1 MKKNI
6 VFMGTPD
13 FSAKILQNLT
23 LNHNVNL
30 VITQTDK
37 LVGRKKIL
45 TPSSV
50 KKVALE
56 LGIEVAQPKSF
67 KNNVEIVELIKS
79 KKPDFIIV
87 AAYGKILPK
96 EVLDIAPCIN
106 THASLL
112 PLYRG
117 ASPIQ
122 SAILNADEISG
133 VTLMMMDIGLD
144 TGDILYQEKIDI
156 KGLNSLEVFEKMSD
170 LSVMMLDKF
179 LDNPSLYKQIKQDDS
194 LATLTKII
202 NKEDGLIDFDN
213 AKNIYQKYLAYY
225 PWPGIF
231 TSKQTKF
238 IEIEFV
244 NENPNDDSLVIKS
257 IDKDGFVLSCKIGD
271 IKVKKLQQAG
281 KNIVDAKSFLNGQRL
296 KVGDKFEF

>member
-23 LNHNVNL
+23 IKHNVNL

-96 EVLDIAPCIN
+96 EVLDIAPCVN

-238 IEIEFV
+238 IEIELV
-244 NENPNDDSLVIKS
+244 NENLNDDSLVIKS
-257 IDKDGFVLSCKIGD
+257 IDKDGFILSCKIGD

>member
-23 LNHNVNL
+23 IKHNVNL

-50 KKVALE
+50 KKIALE

-238 IEIEFV
+238 IEIELV
-244 NENPNDDSLVIKS
+244 NENLNDDSLVIKS

>member
-6 VFMGTPD
+6 VFMGTPE
-13 FSAKILQNLT
+13 FSAKILKSLANKHQ
-23 LNHNVNL
+23 VSL

-37 LVGRKKIL
+37 IVGRKKIL
-45 TPSSV
+45 TPSEV
-50 KKVALE
+50 KVVALE
-56 LGIEVAQPKSF
+56 LGIEISQPKTF
-67 KNNVEIVELIKS
+67 KNNTKIIELIKS

-122 SAILNADEISG
+122 SAILNGDEISG
-133 VTLMMMDIGLD
+133 VTLMKMDIGLD
-144 TGDILYQEKIDI
+144 TGDILYQEKLSIKDLKSID
-156 KGLNSLEVFEKMSD
+156 VFDKMSD
-170 LSVMMLDKF
+170 LSCVMLDNF
-179 LDNPSLYKQIKQDDS
+179 LQNPNAYQPVKQDES

-202 NKEDGLIDFDN
+202 NKEDGLVNFEN
-213 AKNIYQKYLAYY
+213 AKNMYQKYLAYY

-231 TSKQTKF
+231 SYKHTKF
-238 IEIEFV
+238 IEIELE
-244 NENPNDDSLVIKS
+244 NELKNDDFGLIKS
-257 IDKDGFVLSCKIGD
+257 VDKDSFVLSCAVGD
-271 IKVKKLQQAG
+271 IRVKKLQQSG

-296 KVGDKFEF
+296 KAGDRFEF